1 LAPIATKYVHS
12 SVSARLEH
20 PMAANAPPCIP
31 AKLALRHQLRT
42 EMYINIYIYKFNKNK
57 TNNNNNNKIILI
69 KVVIVTII
77 IMIIT
82 INIYI

>member
-1 LAPIATKYVHS
+1 MAPIATKYVQS

-42 EMYINIYIYKFNKNK
+42 DMYIEKNNDNNKNNNK
-57 TNNNNNNKIILI
+57 NNNNNKIIY
-69 KVVIVTII
+69 
-77 IMIIT
+77 
-82 INIYI
+82 IYIYIFIVNVCV